1 LCFLEVLGSNVFM
14 VLVPLHSH
22 QRRVCVP
29 ASSAASG
36 IAKYLSHVASSF
48 IFCQRGKLCVCNV
61 LVGVLFASEEC
72 VTICLCYKRQ
82 VV

>member
-1 LCFLEVLGSNVFM
+1 ML
-14 VLVPLHSH
+14 LVPLHSH
-22 QRRVCVP
+22 HHRVCVP

-48 IFCQRGKLCVCNV
+48 IFCQGESCVCNV
-61 LVGVLFASEEC
+61 LVGVLFGSGEY